1 MRIFLGLSA
10 VSLVAAGCLLVNPLD
25 KLEGSP
31 LEEQAGAGGSGGTG
45 TGSGGT
51 ADDAGGTNGNPTDA
65 DAQAGPPVPVLFR
78 DRKNGGIPRG
88 IALSDKGVYWA
99 EVSPLGILYAPKDA
113 TDAAPAVV
121 HVDTNTDLLNDV
133 FDVAV
138 DGSSL
143 YWTEYT
149 QDVVHRKPLAGGN
162 MDTAY
167 FNGAVHAAYLT
178 LTGAAHVFLTDYN
191 TTISAIV
198 EGPPSLSVA
207 NNQRPPAAGIAFC
220 GGSVFWAWGQPS
232 VIAWKDPNSTLPA
245 DYYTLTSEADGGTD
259 SGSITGL
266 ACDNAN
272 FYWIQ
277 DNRSIRCVD
286 RVQRAPEELLY
297 IADKPFA
304 EGTNVGDIAVDDA
317 WIYFTKPLERAIY
330 KLAKPLP
337 RDR

>member
-1 MRIFLGLSA
+1 MRIFLGLGA
-10 VSLVAAGCLLVNPLD
+10 VSLVAAGCLLVNPVD
-25 KLEGSP
+25 RLEGSL

-51 ADDAGGTNGNPTDA
+51 ADDAGGTNGNPADAA
-65 DAQAGPPVPVLFR
+65 DAQAGPPVPILFR

-88 IALSDKGVYWA
+88 ITLSDKGVYWA

-149 QDVVHRKPLAGGN
+149 QDVVHRKPLAGGT

-167 FNGAVHAAYLT
+167 FNGAGHAAYLT
-178 LTGAAHVFLTDYN
+178 LTGPAHVFLTDYN
-191 TTISAIV
+191 TAISAIV

-207 NNQRPPAAGIAFC
+207 NNQMPPAAGIAFC

-232 VIAWKDPNSTLPA
+232 VIATKDQSSTLPTTWYA
-245 DYYTLTSEADGGTD
+245 PSSAGDGGAD
-259 SGSITGL
+259 SESITGL
-266 ACDNAN
+266 GCDNAN

-277 DNRSIRCVD
+277 DNRSIRSVD
-286 RVQRAPEELLY
+286 RVQRAPEEVLFV
-297 IADKPFA
+297 ADQPFA
-304 EGTNVGDIAVDDA
+304 EGTNVGDIAVDDV

-330 KLAKPLP
+330 KLAKPP
-337 RDR
+337 PGR